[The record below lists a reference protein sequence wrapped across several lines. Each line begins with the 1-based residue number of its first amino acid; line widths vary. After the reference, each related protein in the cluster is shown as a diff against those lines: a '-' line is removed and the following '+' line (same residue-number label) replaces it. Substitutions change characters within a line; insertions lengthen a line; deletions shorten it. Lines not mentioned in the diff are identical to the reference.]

1 MSKPGDVKIV
11 PRVYAIKDMSECSV
25 RTRAEPEMRTNPL
38 SPSRG
43 GPGLLLL
50 LERLGGSPP
59 LRSRTG
65 ERPLPLGQFW
75 SSVFIA
81 TPLFRA
87 ASVGMLMP
95 LLVGAISWDCHA
107 GEVKEAKKVRSLL
120 GSLSWRERSER
131 FESQNDKCVGKKGS
145 SGLKFLLVDVKT
157 EEPLNRS
164 SWSWLMLRTYRH
176 PFLKSRET
184 IIFVEG
190 GGWEIMN
197 ATPLAR
203 RLASIWNTTKQ

>member
-1 MSKPGDVKIV
+1 MWTD
-11 PRVYAIKDMSECSV
+11 
-25 RTRAEPEMRTNPL
+25 PL
-38 SPSRG
+38 SPSRAP
-43 GPGLLLL
+43 PGLLLL
-50 LERLGGSPP
+50 LDRLGPSPA

-65 ERPLPLGQFW
+65 ERPLPLDQFW
-75 SSVFIA
+75 SSLFIA
-81 TPLFRA
+81 TPLFKT

-120 GSLSWRERSER
+120 GSLSWRERSEI
-131 FESQNDKCVGKKGS
+131 FESQDHKCVGKKGS

-176 PFLKSRET
+176 PFLKSWVT
-184 IIFVEG
+184 IILLVVVVENN
-190 GGWEIMN
+190 E
-197 ATPLAR
+197 
-203 RLASIWNTTKQ
+203 RLLNTASCRWQGE